1 MTPAHKIDLEGLS
14 TPPGLAMQA
23 LRVIKTPDN
32 HQVVIDLPPGM
43 DNARQVEVIVLA
55 VEEVE
60 AAVTASTSITAQ
72 PKRKPSHRLAGTR
85 SVGDIMAPAVS
96 ESDWDAL
103 Q

>member
-1 MTPAHKIDLEGLS
+1 
-14 TPPGLAMQA
+14 MQA
-23 LRVIKTPDN
+23 LRVIKTPAN
-32 HQVVIDLPPGM
+32 HRIVIDLPPGM
-43 DNARQVEVIVLA
+43 HNARQVEVIVLA

-60 AAVTASTSITAQ
+60 AVVMASASTNAQ

-85 SVGDIMAPAVS
+85 SVGDIMAPAAP